1 MKNNAHL
8 LCLAVAAAG
17 FLCLLR
23 DLPVRRRDTASAF
36 LSLVFMLS
44 MLSFFF
50 ALTSTGRLLDQ
61 LLGTA
66 NLTVPLSQS
75 CVLALLACQ
84 QVVLTH
90 WGSPPDV
97 AQAASKRWLAVG
109 LAAIT
114 SLWLLFALFSP
125 TVQRLADFT
134 LYYAPDNGYAAYLTL
149 YCTAYTVGE
158 LLLARACWNLAN
170 RSSRASVRV
179 GLRVIVVGAVVTLG
193 SSAVRLGHV
202 IASNFDIS
210 FERWETIAWMCGDG
224 GALLTLLG
232 WLIPTLSDQ
241 GDRLRYWIRQ
251 HRSYHGLRPLW
262 LTYYS
267 QAPEIALPLDAADR
281 RHFSGITIKLYRRTI
296 EIHDGHLMISPYLD
310 AEVREASEARHRV
323 NGLVDDELAAAVT
336 ADQIKAAIIARAQD
350 TRPEQT
356 VELADASRQT
366 GRIEDDFDALLAVAR
381 RLHPTAT
388 RTNRLA
394 PVST

>member
-1 MKNNAHL
+1 M
-8 LCLAVAAAG
+8 AAAG

-50 ALTSTGRLLDQ
+50 ALTSTGRMLDQ
-61 LLGTA
+61 VLGTA

-75 CVLALLACQ
+75 CVLGLLACQ

-90 WGSPPDV
+90 WGSPPEV
-97 AQAASKRWLAVG
+97 AQATSKRWLAAG
-109 LAAIT
+109 LAAII

-158 LLLARACWNLAN
+158 LLLARACWRLAR

-179 GLRVIVVGAVVTLG
+179 GLRVVAVGALVTLG
-193 SSAVRLGHV
+193 SSAVRLGNV
-202 IASNFDIS
+202 IAAAFGIS

-224 GALLTLLG
+224 GALLTLVG
-232 WLIPTLSDQ
+232 WLIPTVSDQ
-241 GDRLRYWIRQ
+241 TKRLRYWIRQ

-262 LTYYS
+262 LAYYS
-267 QAPEIALPLDAADR
+267 QAPEITLPLDASDR
-281 RHFSGITIKLYRRTI
+281 RHLSGITIKLYRRTI
-296 EIHDGHLMISPYLD
+296 EIHDGNLMIGPHLD
-310 AEVREASEARHRV
+310 AEVRESSEARHRA
-323 NGLVDDELAAAVT
+323 NGLIGDELAAAVT
-336 ADQIKAAIIARAQD
+336 ADQIKAAITARAQGVH
-350 TRPEQT
+350 PERT
-356 VELADASRQT
+356 VDLADASRQT
-366 GRIEDDFDALLAVAR
+366 GQIEDDFDALLAVAR
-381 RLHPTAT
+381 HLHPTAA
-388 RTNRLA
+388 RPNRFA
-394 PVST
+394 RVAA